1 MIWPAGF
8 GRTITAGF
16 LLMPIIAYP
25 AVVLVAA
32 LIIALKLTLITTSP
46 VMAGR
51 KMSAGFVLA
60 LLVWGHRPAAV
71 V

>member
-51 KMSAGFVLA
+51 KMSVGCVLA
-60 LLVWGHRPAAV
+60 PLAV
-71 V
+71 VV